1 MGGIKM
7 KERERGNYVIILS
20 SPIND
25 FFLILE
31 GYFKNSLRT

>member
-7 KERERGNYVIILS
+7 KEREGGNYVTILS
-20 SPIND
+20 SQISE

-31 GYFKNSLRT
+31 GYFKKSLRT